1 MQKFQCLQPKSQC
14 GKFQAPSR
22 VPEEGERSLGPK
34 MLVPGFPD
42 LGRPARGGGVVRA
55 HGSILRGRNPGSEG
69 LLTHIPSLPLHQVE
83 KKIQK
88 DLSS

>member
-42 LGRPARGGGVVRA
+42 LGCPARGGGVVRT
-55 HGSILRGRNPGSEG
+55 HGSMLWGRDPGSEYC
-69 LLTHIPSLPLHQVE
+69 
-83 KKIQK
+83 
-88 DLSS
+88 